1 MRQLTVLIGEDH
13 PLMVEAIKL
22 VLSESPE
29 FEIVGV
35 ASLGAEVI
43 AIAEETEPDLVLLDL
58 ELPDADGVEVLRA
71 LQRLANAP
79 QVVIFSAHERS
90 ELVDDAFRAGASAFI
105 TKRIDPW
112 DLPAALRQTVEP
124 TLFQPLR
131 LNPVAGS
138 TVADAELTKRELEVL
153 NALADGL
160 TNRQIGKRLWLTEQT
175 VKFHLSSVFRKLG
188 VSSRTEALAAAYGR
202 RINGSR
208 TAGTTA
214 GAATR

>member
-22 VLSESPE
+22 VLSEHPE

-71 LQRLANAP
+71 LQRLVNTP

-112 DLPAALRQTVEP
+112 DLPAALRQIVEP
-124 TLFQPLR
+124 TLFQPVR

-138 TVADAELTKRELEVL
+138 TAADFELTKRELEVL

-160 TNRQIGKRLWLTEQT
+160 TNRQIGERLWLTEQT

-214 GAATR
+214 GATTR